1 MPLVEIRKKKTYF
14 VLGLAGICG
23 SYKRMH
29 PSNAEARSELL

>member
-1 MPLVEIRKKKTYF
+1 MRLVEIRKKTYF

-23 SYKRMH
+23 SCKGMH